1 MSDEQLIPGENAEN
15 NRHDA
20 ESIEGSALPVENEK
34 QDTENNKPDIQNM
47 EVHQHAHHAHEKKTW
62 KNYFWEFLMLFL
74 AVFCGFLAENQREH
88 MVEHQR
94 AKVFAANLYEE
105 LKKDTTGI
113 NLTIENIKRDAGKLD
128 TFCLYNTEKQKRN
141 VSNGMLYYYASYTTY
156 INFYASENT
165 TIEQLKSSGNLRI
178 MGNDL
183 SQKINVYGK
192 LLSMLENEYR
202 LTRPEFAKFEELYF
216 KIFDGYVTQI
226 LFHNAKA
233 ILRDSIFKLN
243 IPLINDD
250 PKLMREFTG
259 WLKFEVSIYLNQ
271 IKNNLLPLKQTAT
284 ELLELLK
291 KEYPLENE

>member
-1 MSDEQLIPGENAEN
+1 MSEEELIPEENAEN
-15 NRHDA
+15 NRRDA
-20 ESIEGSALPVENEK
+20 ESIDGTALPVDNEK
-34 QDTENNKPDIQNM
+34 QDTEKNKPDIQNM
-47 EVHQHAHHAHEKKTW
+47 EVHHHAHHAYEKKTW

-105 LKKDTTGI
+105 LKKDTTSI

-128 TFCLYNTEKQKRN
+128 TFCLYSTEKQKRN

-216 KIFDGYVTQI
+216 RIFDGYVTQI
-226 LFHNAKA
+226 LFHKPKA
-233 ILRDSIFKLN
+233 PLRDSIFTLN

-259 WLKFEVSIYLNQ
+259 WLKFEISIYLNH
-271 IKNNLLPLKQTAT
+271 IKIYLLPLKQTAT